1 MISWKSVIEIG
12 RKETDLELDA
22 RESRQAVNKA
32 CMYIYTSGTT
42 GPPKGNSY
50 TSLILLFF
58 LYSVSYTN

>member
-1 MISWKSVIEIG
+1 MEIG
-12 RKETDLELDA
+12 KKESDLELDA

-50 TSLILLFF
+50 TSLI
-58 LYSVSYTN
+58 

>member
-1 MISWKSVIEIG
+1 MISWKAVMEIG

-42 GPPKGNSY
+42 GPPKGN
-50 TSLILLFF
+50 
-58 LYSVSYTN
+58 